1 MGGNSS
7 SNGVSQPLM
16 ASTDADIYQ
25 NIAFPRSTSITGPLD
40 EPNANNPLDPRTI
53 YSVVEEN
60 GARASAKAPLG

>member
-1 MGGNSS
+1 
-7 SNGVSQPLM
+7 M